1 MNIKTKILIPSLA
14 AMLIMMLLGCLN
26 YFNTRMLQQALD
38 TLVEQGMQLRPCSMG
53 RAANCWRP
61 MWGLI
66 ACLPP

>member
-38 TLVEQGMQLRPCSMG
+38 TLVEQGMQLRPC
-53 RAANCWRP
+53 
-61 MWGLI
+61 
-66 ACLPP
+66 